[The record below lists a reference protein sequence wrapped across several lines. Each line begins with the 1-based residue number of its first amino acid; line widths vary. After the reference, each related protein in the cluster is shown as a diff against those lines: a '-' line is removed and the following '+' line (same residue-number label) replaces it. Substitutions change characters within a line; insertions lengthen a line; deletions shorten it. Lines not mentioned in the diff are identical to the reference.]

1 MLMKILSIMI
11 YVDEIE
17 RDTSLKS
24 ENEERK
30 QKISVL
36 KKKMNQVKQRGKT
49 KTRMNRRTKERENT
63 SARMN
68 DSC

>member
-1 MLMKILSIMI
+1 MI

-36 KKKMNQVKQRGKT
+36 KKK
-49 KTRMNRRTKERENT
+49 
-63 SARMN
+63 
-68 DSC
+68 

>member
-1 MLMKILSIMI
+1 MI

-36 KKKMNQVKQRGKT
+36 KKNESGKT
-49 KTRMNRRTKERENT
+49 TREDEDKNEQKNKRTREHVGE
-63 SARMN
+63 
-68 DSC
+68 DE